1 MAEISTIARPYAV
14 AIFKLAKDDKKLN
27 VWSDLLG
34 LLSGLVTNS
43 ELKAFLEDTKIL
55 DSERETTLM
64 TCVGN
69 IDEHGKEI

>member
-34 LLSGLVTNS
+34 
-43 ELKAFLEDTKIL
+43 F
-55 DSERETTLM
+55 
-64 TCVGN
+64 
-69 IDEHGKEI
+69 